1 MKIKG
6 EREKSASVNILHEVY
21 IPLKEC
27 VYTDSKKGLNSKFD
41 GKLNKAV
48 NKILKEYLDANGH
61 VFVEDDNK
69 QKEQENINSEENP
82 E

>member
-27 VYTDSKKGLNSKFD
+27 VYADSKKGLNSKFD
-41 GKLNKAV
+41 GKINKAV

-61 VFVEDDNK
+61 VFVENDK
-69 QKEQENINSEENP
+69 KENITSEENP